1 MVVKQSFLSKLFRNL
16 IKINLIPVK
25 WDRDTNK
32 LTFKYLSKALGI
44 YYFYGITLLL
54 CSCLGVYLF
63 GFYNWIEFLKK
74 LYFNSN
80 VTDLITYVAFMAFV
94 CSQLQIYPLFCK
106 NLIQISKDIVWAGQ
120 LDWPTNGT
128 RLLIFLVLNYL
139 ALHAWIYLTIWNLFT
154 SI

>member
-1 MVVKQSFLSKLFRNL
+1 MQCALLFSCYCHGSCSFSLEMNNLIGDKVVKQSFLSKLFRNL

-106 NLIQISKDIVWAGQ
+106 NLI
-120 LDWPTNGT
+120 
-128 RLLIFLVLNYL
+128 IFGK
-139 ALHAWIYLTIWNLFT
+139 
-154 SI
+154 